1 MILLRSLLYF
11 SLLVLSI
18 FFFTALL
25 MICAPAPFTVRHKL
39 TVAWSQVNIW
49 LLKAI
54 CGLDYSIEGLENI
67 PSGNCIFLSKHQSSW
82 ETITFLALMPKTLVW
97 VLKRELLWV
106 PVFGW
111 ALAVCRPIAINRKAG
126 RAAVNQVIEQG
137 TERLNSG
144 CSVMVFP
151 EGTRVAPGVRK
162 RYGIGGAMLAES
174 SGYPVVPIAH
184 NAGIFW
190 RRRDIRKYPGTV
202 NITIGQ
208 PIITDGLSAQEINTR
223 AEEWIESTLAKM
235 PSQR

>member
-18 FFFTALL
+18 IFFTALL
-25 MICAPAPFTVRHKL
+25 MICAPAPFKARHKL
-39 TVAWSQVNIW
+39 SVAWSQVNIW
-49 LLKAI
+49 LLKII

-82 ETITFLALMPKTLVW
+82 ETITFLALIPKTLVW

-111 ALAVCRPIAINRKAG
+111 ALAVNRPIAINRKAG

-144 CSVMVFP
+144 CSVMIFP

-162 RYGIGGAMLAES
+162 RYGIGGAILAEA

-190 RRRDIRKYPGTV
+190 RRRDIRKYPGTINV
-202 NITIGQ
+202 VIGQ
-208 PIITDGLSAQEINTR
+208 PIATDGLSAQEINAR
-223 AEEWIESTLAKM
+223 AEEWIEATLAKM